1 MLNKSFICNR
11 IKSMKRRS
19 GFTLIEMIVVLIV
32 LGILASVSL
41 PRYLDFLEKGRG
53 SEAKEI
59 LMKTFAGYQRLL
71 IDGDTINAS
80 RPLNWTRMG
89 MSDPNT
95 MPSRYFTYTI
105 LPSAG
110 SPATVNATR
119 WSAATGLN
127 ASRWLSIQLT
137 TGCLTKTILY

>member
-11 IKSMKRRS
+11 IKTMKRRR
-19 GFTLIEMIVVLIV
+19 GFTLIEMVVVLMV

-53 SEAKEI
+53 SEAKEV
-59 LMKTFAGYQRLL
+59 LMKAFAGYQRLL
-71 IDGDTINAS
+71 IDGDTISAA

-89 MSDPNT
+89 MSDPNV
-95 MPSRYFTYTI
+95 MPLRYFTYTI

-127 ASRWLSIQLT
+127 ASRWLGIQLT